1 MPRDRRADDPFIAYH
16 RATRRAVLSR
26 GLLSSILVLAVAAG
40 LVGMAGAAEP
50 ATPAAAATAPVG
62 SIAQALPMEAA
73 VLPTEAAVLPT
84 GTAPLPAGSD
94 TPSDVVSPAAP
105 VSVPEPVPA
114 GPKSW
119 SITIDTV
126 GYQAEIDRCLWVRME
141 LRADAPIVGAHN
153 NCGGSVVL
161 EMLVGDTVTLTG
173 TGLDGR
179 YVVAAE
185 RDGQAGA
192 NAAAAT
198 AGFGADVILQTC
210 YWNSGGRE
218 RLLAL
223 IRMP

>member
-16 RATRRAVLSR
+16 PATRRAVLSR

-73 VLPTEAAVLPT
+73 VLPT

-94 TPSDVVSPAAP
+94 TPSDVVPPAAP
-105 VSVPEPVPA
+105 VQAPAPEPA